1 MHEIKESDWKVF
13 RQLHPIAVER
23 YCQRVLAEN
32 QELANDTTQTAHERY
47 LAIFR
52 LYFHRNKEMARLFDD
67 FRRSTALWQIAAIK
81 GSGLFTDE
89 EFAQFSEETQNLVS
103 VILGESPG

>member
-1 MHEIKESDWKVF
+1 MHEIKESDWKIF

-32 QELANDTTQTAHERY
+32 QELANDTTQTARERY

-52 LYFHRNKEMARLFDD
+52 LYIHRNKEMARLFDD
-67 FRRSTALWQIAAIK
+67 FRRSTALMQILAIK
-81 GSGLFTDE
+81 RHELITEE
-89 EFAQFSEETQNLVS
+89 EFARFSEETRDFLA
-103 VILGESPG
+103 GFEREF